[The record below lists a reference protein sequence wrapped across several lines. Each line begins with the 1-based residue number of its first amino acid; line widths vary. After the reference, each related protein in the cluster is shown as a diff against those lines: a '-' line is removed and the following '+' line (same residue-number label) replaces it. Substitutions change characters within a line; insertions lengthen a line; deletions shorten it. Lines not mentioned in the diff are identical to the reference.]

1 MPPVPL
7 DGSIMFAPVGHLV
20 PPAMAALDQGGTL
33 AVAGIHLTD
42 VPQMS
47 YQEHLFREKTLTTV
61 TANTRTDGEEFLRLA
76 ARLGVR
82 PRTRVYSF
90 DQASAAIDDVDQGRI
105 EGAGVLRV
113 SGG

>member
-1 MPPVPL
+1 
-7 DGSIMFAPVGHLV
+7 MFAPVGHLV
-20 PPAMAALDQGGTL
+20 PPAMAALEQGGTL

-47 YQEHLFREKTLTTV
+47 YQEHLFREKALTTV

-82 PRTRVYSF
+82 PRTRTYRF
-90 DQASAAIDDVDQGRI
+90 DEADGAIDDVDRGTI
-105 EGAGVLRV
+105 EGAGVLQV